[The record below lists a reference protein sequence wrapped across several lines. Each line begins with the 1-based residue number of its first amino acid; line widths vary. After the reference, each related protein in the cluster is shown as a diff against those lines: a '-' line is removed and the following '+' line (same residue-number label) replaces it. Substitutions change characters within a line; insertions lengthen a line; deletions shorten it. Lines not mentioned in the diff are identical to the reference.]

1 MAATPATFV
10 VLGSNSFSGA
20 TFVAEALAD
29 GARVIGI
36 SRSPEPDAALL
47 PYRWSEPESA
57 GGLRDRFTFHAL
69 DFNRDLDRIEGVIRE
84 ARPEYVVNFAA
95 KSMVAQ
101 SWDHP
106 EHWYQTNVVST
117 ARLVDRLRR
126 MDFLE
131 KFVQISTPEVYGST
145 SGLVR
150 ETAPF
155 NPSTPYAVSKAACD
169 MNLQAYRK
177 AHGFPV
183 AFTRA
188 ANVCGPGQPL
198 YRIIPRTVFCILT
211 GQKLR
216 LEGGGTS
223 VRSFIHMRDVAEG
236 TIEVARRGSP
246 GDVYHLATD
255 QNQTIR
261 EVVEE
266 ICRQMGARFE
276 DCVET
281 TPPRLAQDPA
291 YLLDC
296 TKAKTEFG
304 WQPRLTVTD
313 VIRETIDW
321 MRKNLDRLRKIP
333 ADYVHKP

>member
-1 MAATPATFV
+1 MPAEKIA

-20 TFVAEALAD
+20 TFVATALAAD
-29 GARVIGI
+29 AEVLGI
-36 SRSPEPDAALL
+36 SRSPEPADCLL
-47 PYRWSEPESA
+47 PYKWGPH
-57 GGLRDRFTFHAL
+57 DRFAFRAL
-69 DFNRDLDRIEGVIRE
+69 DFNRDLDEIVAAIENF
-84 ARPEYVVNFAA
+84 RPEYIVNFAA
-95 KSMVAQ
+95 QSMVAQ
-101 SWDHP
+101 SWQHP
-106 EHWYQTNVVST
+106 DHWYQTNVVST
-117 ARLVDRLRR
+117 ARLIDRLKDCR
-126 MDFLE
+126 FLQ

-145 SGLVR
+145 SGLVK

-169 MNLQAYRK
+169 MNLLAYQK
-177 AHGFPV
+177 AYGFPV

-211 GQKLR
+211 GEKLR

-223 VRSFIHMRDVAEG
+223 VRSFIHMKDVAEG
-236 TIEVARRGSP
+236 TLEVARSGRP

-296 TKAKTEFG
+296 TKARDEFG
-304 WQPRLTVTD
+304 WLPKLSVVD
-313 VIRETIDW
+313 VIGETIDW
-321 MRKNLDRLRKIP
+321 MKSSLKKVKRTNQL
-333 ADYVHKP
+333 YVHKQ

>member
-1 MAATPATFV
+1 MATERFL

-20 TFVAEALAD
+20 TFVASALAA
-29 GARVIGI
+29 GAEVVGI
-36 SRSPEPDAALL
+36 SRSREPDETLL
-47 PYRWSEPESA
+47 PYKWAPHE
-57 GGLRDRFTFHAL
+57 RFTFHAL
-69 DFNRDLDRIEGVIRE
+69 DFNRNLDRIEEVIRE
-84 ARPEYVVNFAA
+84 FAPPYIVNFAA
-95 KSMVAQ
+95 QSMVAQ

-106 EHWYQTNVVST
+106 EHWYETNVVST
-117 ARLVDRLRR
+117 ARLVDRLKKL
-126 MDFLE
+126 DFLK

-145 SGLVR
+145 TGLVP

-169 MNLQAYRK
+169 LNLLAYRK
-177 AHGFPV
+177 AFGFPV

-198 YRIIPRTVFCILT
+198 YRIIPRTVYCMLT

-216 LEGGGTS
+216 LEGGGSS
-223 VRSFIHMRDVAEG
+223 VRSFIHMMDVAEG
-236 TIEVARRGSP
+236 TLEVARHGNP

-255 QNQTIR
+255 KNQTIR
-261 EVVEE
+261 DVVEE
-266 ICRQMGARFE
+266 ICRQMGSRFE

-296 TKAKTEFG
+296 TKARTEFG
-304 WQPRLTVTD
+304 WAPKRSVAD
-313 VIRETIDW
+313 VICETIDW
-321 MRKNLDRLRKIP
+321 MKNNLDRLKQIP

>member
-1 MAATPATFV
+1 MTAEKFL

-20 TFVAEALAD
+20 TFVASALAT
-29 GARVIGI
+29 GADVVGI
-36 SRSPEPDAALL
+36 SRSAEADDTLL
-47 PYRWSEPESA
+47 PYKWAPH
-57 GGLRDRFTFHAL
+57 DRFTFHAL
-69 DFNRDLDRIEGVIRE
+69 DFNRDLDRIEAVIRGFE
-84 ARPEYVVNFAA
+84 PPYIVNFAA
-95 KSMVAQ
+95 QSMVAQ

-106 EHWYQTNVVST
+106 DHWYETNVVST
-117 ARLVDRLRR
+117 ARLVDRIKKLG
-126 MDFLE
+126 FLK

-145 SGLVR
+145 SGLVP

-169 MNLQAYRK
+169 MNLLAYRK
-177 AHGFPV
+177 AFGFPV

-216 LEGGGTS
+216 LDGGGTS

-236 TIEVARRGSP
+236 TLEVARRGNP
-246 GDVYHLATD
+246 GEVYHLATD
-255 QNQTIR
+255 TNQTIR
-261 EVVEE
+261 GVVEE
-266 ICRQMGARFE
+266 ICRQMDARFE

-296 TKAKTEFG
+296 TKARTEFG
-304 WQPRLTVTD
+304 WLPKRSVSD

-321 MRKNLDRLRKIP
+321 MKSTIDRLKQIP
-333 ADYVHKP
+333 ADYIHKP

>member
-1 MAATPATFV
+1 MTNEKFL

-20 TFVAEALAD
+20 TFVASALAA
-29 GARVIGI
+29 GADVVGI
-36 SRSPEPDAALL
+36 SRSPEPDEALL
-47 PYRWSEPESA
+47 PYKWAPHE
-57 GGLRDRFTFHAL
+57 RFTFHAL
-69 DFNRDLDRIEGVIRE
+69 DFNRDLDRIEAVIRE
-84 ARPEYVVNFAA
+84 FAPPYIVNFAA
-95 KSMVAQ
+95 QSMVAQ
-101 SWDHP
+101 SWQNPD
-106 EHWYQTNVVST
+106 HWYQTNVVST
-117 ARLVDRLRR
+117 ARLVDRLKKL
-126 MDFLE
+126 DFLK

-145 SGLVR
+145 SGLVP

-169 MNLQAYRK
+169 MNLLAYRK
-177 AHGFPV
+177 AFNFPV

-198 YRIIPRTVFCILT
+198 YRIMPRTVFCVLT
-211 GQKLR
+211 GQKLK

-236 TIEVARRGSP
+236 TLEVARRGTP

-255 QNQTIR
+255 KNQTIR

-304 WQPRLTVTD
+304 WQPKLTVTD

-321 MRKNLDRLRKIP
+321 MRKNLDRLKKIP

>member
-1 MAATPATFV
+1 MTDSNETFV

-36 SRSPEPDAALL
+36 SRSPEPDVSLL
-47 PYRWSEPESA
+47 PYRWRPHDA
-57 GGLRDRFTFHAL
+57 FTFHAL
-69 DFNRDLDRIEGVIRE
+69 DFNRDLDRIEEVIRE

-95 KSMVAQ
+95 QSMVAQ
-101 SWDHP
+101 SWVHP
-106 EHWYQTNVVST
+106 EHWYQTNVVAT
-117 ARLVDRLRR
+117 ARLVDRLRK
-126 MDFLE
+126 MDFLR

-145 SGLVR
+145 SGLVK

-155 NPSTPYAVSKAACD
+155 SPSTPYAVSKAACD
-169 MNLQAYRK
+169 MNLLAYRK
-177 AHGFPV
+177 AFGFPV

-198 YRIIPRTVFCILT
+198 YRIIPRTVYCILT
-211 GQKLR
+211 GTKLR

-223 VRSFIHMRDVAEG
+223 VRSFIHMADVARG
-236 TIEVARRGSP
+236 TLEVARRGRP

-255 QNQTIR
+255 KNQTIR
-261 EVVEE
+261 EVVGE
-266 ICRQMGARFE
+266 ICRQLGVRFE
-276 DCVET
+276 DAVEM

-296 TKAKTEFG
+296 TKARTEFG
-304 WQPRLTVTD
+304 WEPTRSVED
-313 VIRETIDW
+313 VIRETIHW
-321 MRKNLDRLRKIP
+321 LRTNLDQLAHAP
-333 ADYVHKP
+333 ADYVHKA

>member
-1 MAATPATFV
+1 MAAETFL

-20 TFVAEALAD
+20 TFVATALAA
-29 GARVIGI
+29 GADVVGI
-36 SRSPEPDAALL
+36 SRSPEPDEALL
-47 PYRWSEPESA
+47 PYTWAPHE
-57 GGLRDRFTFHAL
+57 RFTFHAL
-69 DFNRDLDRIEGVIRE
+69 DFNRDLDRIEAVVVER
-84 ARPEYVVNFAA
+84 RPEYIVNFAA
-95 KSMVAQ
+95 QSMVAQ
-101 SWDHP
+101 SWQHP
-106 EHWYQTNVVST
+106 DHWYQTNVVAT
-117 ARLVDRLRR
+117 ARLVDRLKKL
-126 MDFLE
+126 DFLK
-131 KFVQISTPEVYGST
+131 KFVQVSTPEVYGST
-145 SGLVR
+145 SGLVK

-169 MNLQAYRK
+169 MNLLAYQK
-177 AHGFPV
+177 AYGFPV

-211 GQKLR
+211 GQKLK

-236 TIEVARRGSP
+236 TLEVVRRGTP

-255 QNQTIR
+255 KNQTIH

-266 ICRQMGARFE
+266 ICRQMGARFD

-281 TPPRLAQDPA
+281 TPARLAQDPA

-296 TKAKTEFG
+296 TKARTEFG
-304 WQPRLTVTD
+304 WRPKLTVAD

-333 ADYVHKP
+333 ADYVHKA

>member
-1 MAATPATFV
+1 MPTETFL

-20 TFVAEALAD
+20 TFVASALTAGAD
-29 GARVIGI
+29 VVGI
-36 SRSPEPDAALL
+36 SRSPEPDEALL
-47 PYRWSEPESA
+47 PYKWPPHGDHA
-57 GGLRDRFTFHAL
+57 GGPRGRFTFHAL
-69 DFNRDLDRIEGVIRE
+69 DFNRDLDQIEAVIRE
-84 ARPEYVVNFAA
+84 RRPDYIVNFAA
-95 KSMVAQ
+95 QSMVAQ
-101 SWDHP
+101 SWQHP
-106 EHWYQTNVVST
+106 DHWYQTNVVST
-117 ARLVDRLRR
+117 ARLIDRLKKL
-126 MDFLE
+126 DFLK

-145 SGLVR
+145 SGLVK

-169 MNLQAYRK
+169 MNLLAYRK
-177 AHGFPV
+177 AFDFPV

-198 YRIIPRTVFCILT
+198 YRIMPRTVFCVLT
-211 GQKLR
+211 GQKLK

-236 TIEVARRGSP
+236 TLEVARRGTP

-261 EVVEE
+261 EIVEE

-296 TKAKTEFG
+296 TKARTEFG
-304 WQPRLTVTD
+304 WRPKLTVAD

-321 MRKNLDRLRKIP
+321 MKTNLDRLRTIP

>member
-1 MAATPATFV
+1 MAPPSETFV

-36 SRSPEPDAALL
+36 SRSAEPDEALL
-47 PYRWSEPESA
+47 PYRWAPHE
-57 GGLRDRFTFHAL
+57 RFTFHAL
-69 DFNRDLDRIEGVIRE
+69 DFNRDLEGIGAVIDA
-84 ARPEYVVNFAA
+84 ARPDYVVNFAA
-95 KSMVAQ
+95 QSMVAQ

-106 EHWYQTNVVST
+106 EHWYQTNVVAT
-117 ARLVDRLRR
+117 ARLVDRLKKAE
-126 MDFLE
+126 FLK

-145 SGLVR
+145 SGLVK

-177 AHGFPV
+177 AYGFPV

-211 GQKLR
+211 GRRLK

-223 VRSFIHMRDVAEG
+223 VRSFIHMADVARG
-236 TIEVARRGSP
+236 TLAVARRGIA
-246 GDVYHLATD
+246 GDVYHLATGT
-255 QNQTIR
+255 NQTIR

-266 ICRQMGARFE
+266 ICRQLGARF
-276 DCVET
+276 DDAVES

-296 TKAKTEFG
+296 TKARGEFG
-304 WQPRLTVTD
+304 WEPKRSVAD
-313 VIRETIDW
+313 VIAETISW
-321 MRKNLDRLRKIP
+321 LKKNLDRLQRVP

>member
-1 MAATPATFV
+1 MRTAAETFL

-20 TFVAEALAD
+20 TFVASALAE
-29 GARVIGI
+29 GADVVGI
-36 SRSPEPDAALL
+36 SRSPEPDDALL
-47 PYRWSEPESA
+47 PYKWASHE
-57 GGLRDRFTFHAL
+57 RFTFHTL
-69 DFNRDLDRIEGVIRE
+69 DLNHHLDEIEAVIRDH
-84 ARPEYVVNFAA
+84 RPEYILNFAA
-95 KSMVAQ
+95 QSMVAQ
-101 SWDHP
+101 SWEHP
-106 EHWYQTNVVST
+106 DHWYQTNAVAT
-117 ARLVDRLRR
+117 ARLIDRLKTL
-126 MDFLE
+126 DFLK

-169 MNLQAYRK
+169 MNLLAYRK
-177 AHGFPV
+177 AFNFPV

-198 YRIIPRTVFCILT
+198 FRIIPRTVFCILT

-216 LEGGGTS
+216 LEGGGSS

-236 TIEVARRGSP
+236 TLEVARRGTP

-255 QNQTIR
+255 HNQTIR

-266 ICRQMGARFE
+266 ICRRLGADF
-276 DCVET
+276 DSCVET
-281 TPPRLAQDPA
+281 TPPRLGQDPA

-296 TKAKTEFG
+296 GKAHNEFG
-304 WQPRLTVTD
+304 WQPKRTIAD
-313 VIRETIDW
+313 VIGETIDW
-321 MRKNLDRLRKIP
+321 VKANLDRLRKLP